1 MIRLVVDTNV
11 LISACIGRGAASRV
25 IEACLEDR
33 VVPYISGP
41 LLLEYRDV
49 IGRDE
54 IFRAARLNA
63 NERMFLLD
71 VFVSKCRLSILHFK
85 WRPNLVDEGDNH
97 LVELA
102 IAANAHI
109 IVTSN
114 IRDFSRSELKFPHL
128 VVETPER
135 FMERLQQ

>member
-1 MIRLVVDTNV
+1 MP
-11 LISACIGRGAASRV
+11 C
-25 IEACLEDR
+25 
-33 VVPYISGP
+33 ISGP

-63 NERMFLLD
+63 SERTFLLD
-71 VFVSKCRLSILHFK
+71 VFVSKCRFSILHFK
-85 WRPNLVDEGDNH
+85 WRPNLADEGDNH

-114 IRDFSRSELKFPHL
+114 MRDFSRSELKFPHL
-128 VVETPER
+128 VVQTPEL
-135 FMERLQQ
+135 FMERLRQ